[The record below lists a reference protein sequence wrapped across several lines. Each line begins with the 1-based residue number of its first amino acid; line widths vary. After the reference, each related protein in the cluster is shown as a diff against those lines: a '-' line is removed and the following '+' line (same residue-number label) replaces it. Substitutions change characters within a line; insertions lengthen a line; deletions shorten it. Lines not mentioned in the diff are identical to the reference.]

1 MCGHHHCPDVVMVAK
16 TDDNVE
22 LELEMMMTGVRN
34 MENQANRNKVIC
46 GTGMVTKN
54 LPVIRNKKS
63 HMMGNW
69 TVSKEEIDDEVF
81 DDFCFGFL
89 YLTTPEVGA
98 NLVQAAALAFS
109 GEDDIEQIE
118 DSLITGKLRTMIE
131 VPIYGSFS
139 WLSSSSSESS
149 SLISTSLLET
159 VLSQCYWL
167 QYTQNTF
174 FNHLVK
180 SKVSSRKQVPYVG
193 SVWNTQLWRTYLCV
207 HLEMIL
213 EYVEAVAPNS
223 VPHFIF
229 NICER

>member
-1 MCGHHHCPDVVMVAK
+1 M
-16 TDDNVE
+16 
-22 LELEMMMTGVRN
+22 
-34 MENQANRNKVIC
+34 
-46 GTGMVTKN
+46 
-54 LPVIRNKKS
+54 
-63 HMMGNW
+63 
-69 TVSKEEIDDEVF
+69 
-81 DDFCFGFL
+81 
-89 YLTTPEVGA
+89 
-98 NLVQAAALAFS
+98 QAAALAFS

-118 DSLITGKLRTMIE
+118 DSLITGSIIRLSQKNIFLFLSSLGKLRTMIE

-174 FNHLVK
+174 LNHLVK